1 MEKRKKAKKNIH
13 ILKYAP
19 LTSATMGNA
28 VSASS
33 TAIAENDDDVNDDG
47 EENSHPSVNG
57 PKGIQRRTS
66 SSKFPLA
73 VPRRLSQRPG
83 CTITLKNVGCK
94 ITCKSTKKK
103 KKRRERKE
111 FPFDEPDE
119 EIGAT
124 PNTFSEEEEEERQQQ
139 QQQQQNQNQ
148 GKYFEKTIL
157 ANVTGVISP
166 SFCAIMGP
174 SGAGKSTLLDII
186 TRRKTEGII
195 SGSILLDG
203 KASTTLA
210 IKKYASYVAQQ
221 DIFFGGSTVFETIL
235 FTAMI
240 KIPGVQK
247 LEKQLVYEQVEQVI
261 QAMDLERCRNTY
273 LGNNL
278 VRGVSGGE
286 KKRVSIASALLSQ
299 PRVMLL
305 DEPTSGLD
313 SQMARDVIMA
323 LADLQMREGRTII
336 TTIHQP
342 SSDIYNAFDALILLN
357 RDCVYFGEAGL
368 NPIYFFEKI
377 PGIPR
382 RVSGCSVSEYL
393 LEVLSFNDSV
403 DFAKFYERS
412 ALAAKN
418 HEDADETTTYE
429 VNVHNDGNNEEDKQ
443 YEHALFGELL
453 CLFRYKFFV
462 HFLHSLFWFSRVI
475 IYALLA
481 ATLSVFFYGQD
492 RTMSGIINTN
502 GILFIMIILPMF
514 MAQGFIDNLK
524 TEREVYTKEFHD
536 SFYRPLSYVT
546 AKIFVEIPACAI
558 NAILYTS
565 IIFYSIGL
573 QGSFW
578 FVVLANFVN
587 MIVCMLIGYT
597 IAATVP
603 GEIGP
608 GVVLPVFSTL
618 NMLVSGFFVRFE
630 TIPVI
635 WKWFYDFS
643 WIQWGW
649 SAVMVNEFGG
659 SVSFREHCT
668 PEGLED
674 MFVQLNIPPN
684 QERAFRFWLRSQST
698 DGTECEPITGFSVLK
713 TFALDG
719 RKRFQSVAYAAAW
732 IPVCF
737 LLFYLGVTFVRHEKR

>member
-1 MEKRKKAKKNIH
+1 
-13 ILKYAP
+13 
-19 LTSATMGNA
+19 MGNA
-28 VSASS
+28 VSSS
-33 TAIAENDDDVNDDG
+33 NSAEDNDNEIDEIG
-47 EENSHPSVNG
+47 EEDARVLPIAATAAAVSAV
-57 PKGIQRRTS
+57 QRRTS
-66 SSKFPLA
+66 SSKLPLHSVV

-83 CTITLKNVGCK
+83 CTITLKNIGCK

-103 KKRRERKE
+103 MGEKKRRE

-119 EIGAT
+119 EIGPGAVSSASSL
-124 PNTFSEEEEEERQQQ
+124 PEEEEQEQEQEQQQ
-139 QQQQQNQNQ
+139 RQQQNQNK
-148 GKYFEKTIL
+148 KYFEKTIL

-166 SFCAIMGP
+166 GLWAIMGP

-203 KASTTLA
+203 KPSTTLA

-221 DIFFGGSTVFETIL
+221 DIFYGGSTVFETLL
-235 FTAMI
+235 FAAMI
-240 KIPGVQK
+240 KIPGVEK
-247 LEKQLVYEQVEQVI
+247 LEKQSVYEQVEQVI
-261 QAMDLERCRNTY
+261 QAMDLEKCRNTY
-273 LGNNL
+273 LGNAF

-299 PRVMLL
+299 PRCMFL

-313 SQMARDVIMA
+313 SQMAREVMMC
-323 LADLQMREGRTII
+323 LADLQRRKGRTIV

-342 SSDIYNAFDALILLN
+342 STDIYNVFDGLILLN
-357 RDCVYFGEAGL
+357 RECVYFGAAGQ
-368 NPIYFFEKI
+368 NPVRFFETLS
-377 PGIPR
+377 GIPQ

-403 DFAKFYERS
+403 DFEKFYEQS
-412 ALAAKN
+412 DLAAKN
-418 HEDADETTTYE
+418 HEDSDETTTYE
-429 VNVHNDGNNEEDKQ
+429 INVNNGTDEDDKQ
-443 YEHALFGELL
+443 YERTLFGELL
-453 CLFRYKFFV
+453 CLIRYKFLV
-462 HFLHSLFWFSRVI
+462 HWLYSLFWFSRVI

-536 SFYRPLSYVT
+536 SYYRSLSYVT

-587 MIVCMLIGYT
+587 MIVCMLIGYS
-597 IAATVP
+597 IGALVP

-659 SVSFREHCT
+659 SASFRDHCT
-668 PEGLED
+668 PEGLDD

-684 QERAFRFWLRSQST
+684 QERVFRFWLRSQST
-698 DGTECEPITGFSVLK
+698 DGTECEPITGFSILK

-719 RKRFQSVAYAAAW
+719 RKRYQNIAYASAW
-732 IPVCF
+732 IPVGF
-737 LLFYLGVTFVRHEKR
+737 LFFYLGVTFVRHEKR

>member
-1 MEKRKKAKKNIH
+1 
-13 ILKYAP
+13 
-19 LTSATMGNA
+19 MGNA
-28 VSASS
+28 VSSS
-33 TAIAENDDDVNDDG
+33 DSAEDNVNDDEIG
-47 EENSHPSVNG
+47 EEDARVLPIAAAAVSA
-57 PKGIQRRTS
+57 IQRRTS
-66 SSKFPLA
+66 SSKLPLHSVV

-83 CTITLKNVGCK
+83 CTITLKNIGCK

-103 KKRRERKE
+103 MGEKKRRE

-119 EIGAT
+119 EIGPGAV
-124 PNTFSEEEEEERQQQ
+124 SSEQEEEEQEKEQEQQQ
-139 QQQQQNQNQ
+139 RQQQNQNK
-148 GKYFEKTIL
+148 KYFEKTIL

-166 SFCAIMGP
+166 GLWAIMGP

-203 KASTTLA
+203 KPSTTLA

-221 DIFFGGSTVFETIL
+221 DIFYGGSTVFETLL
-235 FTAMI
+235 FAAMI
-240 KIPGVQK
+240 KIPGVEK
-247 LEKQLVYEQVEQVI
+247 LEKQSVYEQVEQVI
-261 QAMDLERCRNTY
+261 QAMDLEKCRNTY
-273 LGNNL
+273 LGNAL

-299 PRVMLL
+299 PRCMFL

-313 SQMARDVIMA
+313 SQMAREVMMC
-323 LADLQMREGRTII
+323 LADLQRREGRTIV

-342 SSDIYNAFDALILLN
+342 STDIYNVFDGLILLN
-357 RDCVYFGEAGL
+357 RECVYFGAAGQ
-368 NPIYFFEKI
+368 NPVRFFETLS
-377 PGIPR
+377 GIPQ

-403 DFAKFYERS
+403 DFEKFYEQS
-412 ALAAKN
+412 DLAAKN
-418 HEDADETTTYE
+418 HEDSDETTTYE
-429 VNVHNDGNNEEDKQ
+429 INVNNGTDEEDKQ
-443 YEHALFGELL
+443 YERTLFGELL
-453 CLFRYKFFV
+453 CLIRYKFFV
-462 HFLHSLFWFSRVI
+462 HWLHSLFWFSRVL

-536 SFYRPLSYVT
+536 SYYRSLSYVT

-587 MIVCMLIGYT
+587 MIVCMLIGYS
-597 IAATVP
+597 IGALVP

-668 PEGLED
+668 SEGLDD

-698 DGTECEPITGFSVLK
+698 DGTECEPITGFSILR

-719 RKRFQSVAYAAAW
+719 RKRYQNVAYASAW
-732 IPVCF
+732 IPVGF
-737 LLFYLGVTFVRHEKR
+737 LFFYLGVTFVRHEKR